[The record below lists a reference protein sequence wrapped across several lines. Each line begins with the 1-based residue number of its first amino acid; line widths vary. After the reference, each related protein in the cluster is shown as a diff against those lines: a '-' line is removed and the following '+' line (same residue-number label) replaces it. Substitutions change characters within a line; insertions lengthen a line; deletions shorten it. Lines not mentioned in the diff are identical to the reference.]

1 MKKVNKIE
9 IYINGK
15 KTLIDKGIKLSKL
28 IKDIKI
34 PIKKVAIEV
43 NQRIVNKKRL
53 NVINLKRSDRIEIV
67 HFIGGG

>member
-34 PIKKVAIEV
+34 PIKKVAIEM
-43 NQRIVNKKRL
+43 NQRIVNKKQINL
-53 NVINLKRSDRIEIV
+53 INLKKNDKIEIV